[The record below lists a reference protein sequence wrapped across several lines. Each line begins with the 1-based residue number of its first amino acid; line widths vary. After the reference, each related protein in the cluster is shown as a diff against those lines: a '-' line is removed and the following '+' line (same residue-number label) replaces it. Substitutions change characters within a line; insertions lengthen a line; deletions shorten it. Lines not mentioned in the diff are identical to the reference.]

1 MPVTHSTPLRLA
13 RALPF
18 AAVLL
23 AGCGQTQEPTQAPST
38 PEVGVYT
45 VEAKALTLTTDL
57 PGRTSAYRVAEVRP
71 QVTGILQERLFTE
84 GSEVEQGQQLYQ
96 IDPRTYEARLARA
109 EADLKTAENLAR
121 RYERLLDTNA
131 VSRQQ
136 YDDAMAAWAQAK
148 SALELARIDVQYT
161 QVLAPISGRIGRSA
175 VTEGA
180 LVTNGQPQE
189 LATVTQLDPIYVDVN
204 QPITKLLGLQRAL
217 ESGRLQSSGDDQAT
231 VTLQLDDGSQYP
243 LPGVLKFSE
252 VAVDPSTGAVTLRAE
267 FPNPDRKLLPGM
279 FVRAQLQEG
288 IQEDAILVPQ
298 QAVFRDSR
306 GVAQAWVVDAEGV
319 ARIREL
325 ETLRTVGNNWL
336 IGSGIQDGEQ
346 VVTEGLQLLRNGMQV
361 TTAPASN
368 VNPVTELGQTLTS
381 AAN

>member
-1 MPVTHSTPLRLA
+1 MNYSIPRRMAT
-13 RALPF
+13 ALPL

-23 AGCGQTQEPTQAPST
+23 AGCGQSSEQTQAPRV

-45 VEAKALTLTTDL
+45 VEAGPLTLTTDL

-84 GSEVEQGQQLYQ
+84 GSQVEKGQQLYQ
-96 IDPRTYEARLARA
+96 IDPRTYEAQLARA
-109 EADLKTAENLAR
+109 EANLKTAENLAK
-121 RYERLLDTNA
+121 RYERLLSTNA
-131 VSRQQ
+131 VSQQQ
-136 YDDAMAAWAQAK
+136 YDDAMAAWTQAR
-148 SALELARIDVQYT
+148 SAVQVARIDVQYT
-161 QVLAPISGRIGRSA
+161 RVLSPIAGQVGRS
-175 VTEGA
+175 VVSEGA

-204 QPITKLLGLQRAL
+204 QPITRMLGLRRAL
-217 ESGRLQSSGDDQAT
+217 DSGRLQSSGEDQAR
-231 VTLQLDDGSQYP
+231 VTLQLDDGSLYP

-252 VAVDPSTGAVTLRAE
+252 VTVDPGTGAVTLRAE
-267 FPNPDRKLLPGM
+267 FPNPDRTLLPGM

-288 IQEDAILVPQ
+288 IQESAILVPQ

-306 GVAQAWVVDAEGV
+306 GVAHAWVIGEDGT
-319 ARIREL
+319 ARQREL
-325 ETLRTVGNNWL
+325 ETLRTVGNSWL
-336 IGSGIQDGEQ
+336 IGSGIEDGEQ

-368 VNPVTELGQTLTS
+368 VKLQTELGQPLTN